1 MRKITVNSND
11 AKQRLDKF
19 LTKYMPRLPQSML
32 YKGLR
37 KNCVRVNGK
46 HIKDGKYTL
55 CEGDELTLYFSD
67 EFFSP
72 SAVFSAGRSDVDVVF
87 EDENIIL
94 LNKPRGLVV
103 HSDDKGTADTLLNRM
118 QSYLYKKGEYR
129 PDIEHSFAPSFCNR
143 LDRNTS
149 GIIIGAKNAETLRIL
164 NEKIKTREVKK
175 YYLAVVEGEI
185 KESGMLTAYLT
196 RSEKIVIVRD
206 TETVGS
212 KEIKTKYRPLAVTD
226 NMSLLEIEL
235 LTGRTHQIRAQ
246 FAHIGHP
253 LCGDKKYGAK
263 TGKKMQLASCKL
275 RFDFTTD
282 AGILNYINGKE
293 FSVDADFSR
302 TFDITKS

>member
-11 AKQRLDKF
+11 ANQRLDKF

-46 HIKDGKYTL
+46 HIKDGKHTL
-55 CEGDELTLYFSD
+55 REGDELTLYFSD

-72 SAVFSAGRSDVDVVF
+72 PANFLAGRSDVEVVF

-94 LNKPRGLVV
+94 LNKPQGLVV
-103 HSDDKGTADTLLNRM
+103 HSDDKGTADTLLSRM
-118 QSYLYKKGEYR
+118 QSYLYKKGEYC
-129 PDIEHSFAPSFCNR
+129 PDTEHSFAPAFCNR

-149 GIIIGAKNAETLRIL
+149 GIIIGAKNAEALRIL
-164 NEKIKTREVKK
+164 NEKIKTREIKK

-185 KESGMLTAYLT
+185 KESGTLTAYLT
-196 RSEKIVIVRD
+196 RGDKIVTVRD
-206 TETVGS
+206 TETDGA
-212 KEIKTKYRPLAVTD
+212 KEIKTKYRSLAVKD
-226 NMSLLEIEL
+226 NMSLLEVEL

-253 LCGDKKYGAK
+253 LRGDKKYGAK
-263 TGKKMQLASCKL
+263 TGEKMQLASCKL

-282 AGILNYINGKE
+282 AGVLNYINGKE

-302 TFDITKS
+302 AFDITKS